1 MSHVVNPATEAR
13 TWLISPAGRC
23 LTCSVLR
30 RLSYPVQSFDT
41 AKITL
46 PTILLLDAKS
56 AFCPMHA
63 GLERSIMRRRLE
75 LDVRWVRC
83 TRSGDLVRNR

>member
-13 TWLISPAGRC
+13 TWLISPTDFC
-23 LTCSVLR
+23 PTCNVLR
-30 RLSYPVQSFDT
+30 RLSYPIQPFDT
-41 AKITL
+41 AKTTL

-63 GLERSIMRRRLE
+63 GLERSIMTRRLE
-75 LDVRWVRC
+75 LDVR
-83 TRSGDLVRNR
+83 